1 MVEIGRNRQNL
12 GMFLRKSQWDLLMKQ
27 QSECEREGSRMT
39 FWPKQI
45 KGGSCHLLR
54 KGRLWSSRLG
64 VGFVGTAEGTRV

>member
-1 MVEIGRNRQNL
+1 
-12 GMFLRKSQWDLLMKQ
+12 MKQ